1 MNTLQTRFGSG
12 QEVRRLEDD
21 ALLAGKGL
29 FTDDVMPEGQTRL
42 CFVRSPHPHAKIVSI
57 DTAQA
62 SAMPGVRL
70 VLTGADIHAAG
81 VKVMAKPIMHKRAD
95 GGRPASPDRHIL
107 ALERVRYVGECVAAV
122 VADTEQQARDAAEAI
137 WVEYEPLPHAVTLAD
152 ALAPHAPLLSD
163 APDNRVAESRH
174 GDAAKAEVAFA
185 QAQHV
190 VKLNITNQRVAALSI
205 ERPSLVGLSM

>member
-1 MNTLQTRFGSG
+1 MIAATVTLGFQRSCMALIIERMNTLQTRFGSG

-122 VADTEQQARDAAEAI
+122 VADTEQQARDAAMAASGDRSI
-137 WVEYEPLPHAVTLAD
+137 ANIGWLYSHDASAV
-152 ALAPHAPLLSD
+152 
-163 APDNRVAESRH
+163 
-174 GDAAKAEVAFA
+174 
-185 QAQHV
+185 
-190 VKLNITNQRVAALSI
+190 
-205 ERPSLVGLSM
+205 